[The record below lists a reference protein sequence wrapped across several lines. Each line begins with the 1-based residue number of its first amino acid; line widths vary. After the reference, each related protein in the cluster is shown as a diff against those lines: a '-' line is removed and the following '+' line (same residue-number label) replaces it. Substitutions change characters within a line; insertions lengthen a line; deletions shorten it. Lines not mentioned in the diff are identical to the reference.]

1 MPERTIQCLTIVAG
15 LAICGAARTFADEAP
30 PWIAEGSAG
39 MVAADHPEASAIG
52 AAVLRAGGSAFD
64 AAIATSA
71 ALTVT
76 RPESTGIGGGGF
88 MVAYI
93 AAEKRFV
100 ALDFREM
107 APEAATPER
116 YAKLHA
122 EIGDGPSASIYGGN
136 AVGVPGLVAGWRE
149 VHKRLGTRE
158 WKSLIEPAA
167 ALAERG
173 FTVDE
178 SCRDSIESALKDFKK
193 YPAFDARFAALKRRI
208 APEGVAREVGTR
220 WERRDIAATLRL
232 LAQRG
237 SDAFYGDLLS
247 TAIINAVNNAGGA
260 MTANDLR
267 RYKVVDRAPLRF
279 TTHPGEGGPQQR
291 LEWITMPPPSSGGA
305 CLAQLAQVEAWLVE
319 TDPPPAVGRYSSGYG
334 KGDMNLAYRPFWRIE
349 SMKHAFANRARF
361 LADPDFANVDIRE
374 MISPE
379 YAKRLAEQIAESDR
393 PLLLDAYGLQPPP
406 DDRGTSHF
414 SIVDRAG
421 NVVAWTETINGGYGS
436 FVVVEPHGI
445 ILNNQI
451 DDFTTVEGE
460 ANLFGLV
467 QSRANLVGP
476 GKRPLSSMTPT
487 IVMCDGKPVLAIG
500 GSGGPRIITSVFQV
514 ALGAV
519 QGVLPER
526 LMSTPRMHHQWQPD
540 ELYFDRDPGEAL
552 THFVDGLK
560 KRGYT
565 ISEKRRGASVQYIS
579 IDAKTLRRT
588 GVCDPRKG
596 GRPAAE

>member
-1 MPERTIQCLTIVAG
+1 MPRSVIQWVAIV
-15 LAICGAARTFADEAP
+15 AICGAAPARADETP
-30 PWIAEGSAG
+30 PWIVEGSAG

-52 AAVLRAGGSAFD
+52 AAVLRAGGNAFD

-88 MVAYI
+88 LVAYI

-100 ALDFREM
+100 ALDFRET
-107 APEAATPER
+107 APQAATPER

-149 VHKRLGTRE
+149 VHKRFGKRE
-158 WKSLIEPAA
+158 WKSLLEPAA
-167 ALAERG
+167 ELAERG
-173 FTVDE
+173 FMVDE
-178 SCRDSIESALKDFKK
+178 SCRDSIESALTDFKK
-193 YPAFDARFAALKRRI
+193 YPAFDERFAALKRRI
-208 APEGVAREVGTR
+208 APEGTPRAVGAR
-220 WERRDIAATLRL
+220 WERKDIGATLRL
-232 LAQRG
+232 LAERG
-237 SDAFYGDLLS
+237 PDAFYGEPLAPALLK
-247 TAIINAVNNAGGA
+247 AIENAGGA
-260 MTANDLR
+260 MSEDELR
-267 RYKVVDRAPLRF
+267 RYKVIERMPLRF
-279 TTHPGEGGPQQR
+279 STHPGEEAPHQR

-334 KGDMNLAYRPFWRIE
+334 RGDMNLAYRPLWRIE

-393 PLLLDAYGLQPPP
+393 LLPLDAYGLQPPP

-445 ILNNQI
+445 LLNNQI

-467 QSRANLVGP
+467 QSKANLVGP

-487 IVMCDGKPVLAIG
+487 IVTCDGKPVLAIG

-519 QGVLPER
+519 HGVLPER
-526 LMSTPRMHHQWQPD
+526 LMSTPRMHHQWQPN
-540 ELYFDRDPGEAL
+540 EVYFDRDPGEAMTPL
-552 THFVDGLK
+552 VEGLK
-560 KRGYT
+560 RRGYKV
-565 ISEKRRGASVQYIS
+565 SEKRRGASVQYIS
-579 IDAKTLRRT
+579 IDIKTGTRT

>member
-1 MPERTIQCLTIVAG
+1 MPERTIQCVTIVAVF
-15 LAICGAARTFADEAP
+15 AICGAARTLADEAP
-30 PWIAEGSAG
+30 PWIAEGTAG

-52 AAVLRAGGSAFD
+52 VAVLRAGGSAFD

-93 AAEKRFV
+93 AAEKRFI

-158 WKSLIEPAA
+158 WKSLLEPAA

-232 LAQRG
+232 LAERG
-237 SDAFYGDLLS
+237 PDAFYAEPIGS
-247 TAIINAVNNAGGA
+247 SIIRAVNGAGGE
-260 MTANDLR
+260 MTEDDLR
-267 RYKVVDRAPLRF
+267 RYRVIERTPLRF
-279 TTHPGEGGPQQR
+279 STQR
-291 LEWITMPPPSSGGA
+291 HIPRPEAEPPFEWITMPPPSSGGA
-305 CLAQLAQVEAWLVE
+305 CLAQLALVDAWLEKTEMYLAVRA
-319 TDPPPAVGRYSSGYG
+319 PAIPLS
-334 KGDMNLAYRPFWRIE
+334 WRIE
-349 SMKHAFANRARF
+349 AMKHAFANRSRF
-361 LADPDFANVDIRE
+361 LADPDFAPVDVSK
-374 MISPE
+374 MVDAA
-379 YAKRLAEQIAESDR
+379 YAKDLADKIAR
-393 PLLLDAYGLQPPP
+393 KQHPATIDAYGLRPP

-436 FVVVEPHGI
+436 FVVVEPHGV
-445 ILNNQI
+445 ILNNQM

-487 IVMCDGKPVLAIG
+487 IVMREGKPVLAIG

-514 ALGAV
+514 AITVLGR
-519 QGVLPER
+519 GPHVLGIATSER
-526 LMSTPRMHHQWQPD
+526 AMSEPRVHHQWQPD
-540 ELYFDRDPGEAL
+540 EVFFDRDPNEQWKLIITAL
-552 THFVDGLK
+552 
-560 KRGYT
+560 REQGYKV
-565 ISEKRRGASVQYIS
+565 SEKRRGASVQYIS